1 MNQILDIQ
9 LHVEDG
15 YLIAIDTTVPV
26 PGHDLS
32 NFIPVEFLTYNDA
45 NEEILPVRTRP
56 NTAFELRR
64 DGKYYYY
71 KLLVPQIFHFE
82 GSEDLNALL
91 GEVFFDGKLKQ
102 VVRVPEDGTVGAITA
117 ASEEVTPLHA
127 YNAVTTNSGANFEAN
142 ESYFFPKKEILN
154 VCNIRKC
161 LLNLQRKLLLEGC
174 DKNNCSSSKELRQQ
188 RDFLFNAVYVLDFL
202 KETNNFEEAHRI
214 LDNLSSCGFAC
225 EDKSITFS
233 DCGCGNTI

>member
-1 MNQILDIQ
+1 MDQILDVQ

-15 YLIAIDTTVPV
+15 YLIAVDTTVPV
-26 PGHDLS
+26 HGHDLS

-45 NEEILPVRTRP
+45 NEEILPERSGP
-56 NTAFELRR
+56 NTAFKLRR

-71 KLLVPQIFHFE
+71 KLLVPQISHFE
-82 GSEDLNALL
+82 GSEDLDALL

-102 VVRVPEDGTVGAITA
+102 VVRIPENGTVGAIIV

-127 YNAVTTNSGANFEAN
+127 YSAVTTNSGANFEAN